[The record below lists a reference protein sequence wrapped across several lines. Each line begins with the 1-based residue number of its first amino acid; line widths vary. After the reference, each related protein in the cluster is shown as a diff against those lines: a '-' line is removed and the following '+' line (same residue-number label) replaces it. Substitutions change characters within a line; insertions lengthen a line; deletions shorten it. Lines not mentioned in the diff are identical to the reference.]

1 MLIHSL
7 RTYPSLLKA
16 AVFGANDGIITTFA
30 VVAGAA
36 GAGLSARVVIIMG
49 CANIA
54 ADALSMGLGDYLGEK
69 SERRM
74 LTQSGRKVNDE
85 PAWTSGLIT
94 FVAFAIAGVI
104 PLFPFVGELFGVPI
118 SRELEFP
125 LSALATGIGLFVIGA
140 SRAIVTGGSHLRNGL
155 EMLGIGALAAVA
167 AYTLGHGIEVFLR
180 Q

>member
-16 AVFGANDGIITTFA
+16 AVYGANDGIITTFA

-49 CANIA
+49 IANIA

-74 LTQSGRKVNDE
+74 LKQNGQRVNTE
-85 PAWTSGLIT
+85 PAWASGLLT
-94 FVAFAIAGVI
+94 FLAFMVAGFI
-104 PLFPFVGELFGVPI
+104 PLLPFFGELFGAPI
-118 SRELEFP
+118 ERDLEFP
-125 LSALATGIGLFVIGA
+125 ISAVATGVGLFIIGA
-140 SRAIVTGGSHLRNGL
+140 SRAIVTGGSWVKNGL
-155 EMLGIGALAAVA
+155 EMLGIGAIAAVA
-167 AYTLGHGIEVFLR
+167 AYTFGHGIESVLR
-180 Q
+180 R